1 MTNDLTITLAA
12 GDYEHLRDLLG
23 GRVRVQGARIRWLE
37 LPLEEI
43 FYRFTAFREWEVSE
57 MSLAKYCS
65 LRSRGDDSL
74 MAIPVFPSRV
84 FRHSAIYVRADG
96 SVRAPSN
103 LAGRHVGI
111 PEWTQTAGVY
121 VRGMLA
127 DEHGVG
133 IDQVDW
139 VQAGLNEPGREE
151 LVPPA
156 LGPGIRYRAVAD
168 RRLGDLL
175 LDGDVDAVISAR
187 APDVF
192 LDGSRRIRRLFEDTQ
207 EAEQASLQATGIF
220 PIMHTVAIRRDVLD
234 EHPWLAP
241 NLVTAF
247 EESKRRS
254 LRRLLDDSVARLPIP
269 WASAGVERAVQ
280 LLGADPW
287 PYGIEPNRTTLEAF
301 LRYAHEQG
309 ICARMLTPEELF
321 PASVQRTYRV

>member
-1 MTNDLTITLAA
+1 
-12 GDYEHLRDLLG
+12 
-23 GRVRVQGARIRWLE
+23 
-37 LPLEEI
+37 
-43 FYRFTAFREWEVSE
+43 

-74 MAIPVFPSRV
+74 VAIPVFPSRV
-84 FRHSAIYVRADG
+84 FRHSAIYVRAGDT
-96 SVRAPSN
+96 VRAPSD
-103 LAGRHVGI
+103 LVGRRIGI

-156 LGPGIRYRAVAD
+156 LRSGIRYRAVAD

-175 LDGDVDAVISAR
+175 LEGEVDAIISAR

-192 LDGSRRIRRLFEDTQ
+192 LDGSGRVRRLFDDPQ
-207 EAEQASLQATGIF
+207 AAEEASLEATGIF
-220 PIMHTVAIRRDVLD
+220 PIMHTVAIRRDVFD

-241 NLVTAF
+241 NLVEAF

-269 WASAGVERAVQ
+269 WASSGVERAVR

-287 PYGIEPNRTTLEAF
+287 PYGIESNRTTLEAF

-309 ICARMLTPEELF
+309 ICARSLTPEELF
-321 PASVQRTYRV
+321 PPSVQRTYRV